1 MVEWI
6 RELLRPLGCLK
17 SSDSH
22 IAAGDHS
29 MRLVQMFGLALFFVS
44 VSLLW
49 AGGVG
54 IPKKEDVPKYM
65 KQLTSPTAA
74 DRAKAAEML
83 GKRGGINAN
92 DVEGAVDPLR
102 KLLEKDSDAR
112 VRSAAA
118 RALGEIHGEPEETV
132 PVLIER
138 LKKDDKKDVK
148 MAIVVALGQYG
159 PDAKDALPPLR
170 EMMAKFD
177 TKAAKKSA
185 DAQTIQTS
193 IQLITMVKKKKG

>member
-1 MVEWI
+1 
-6 RELLRPLGCLK
+6 
-17 SSDSH
+17 
-22 IAAGDHS
+22 
-29 MRLVQMFGLALFFVS
+29 MRFVQASGLAMFFVG
-44 VSLLW
+44 VSLLT
-49 AGGVG
+49 AGSLG

-65 KQLTSPTAA
+65 MQLSSPTAA
-74 DRAKAAEML
+74 DRARAAQML

-102 KLLEKDSDAR
+102 KLLEKDADAK

-118 RALGEIHGEPEETV
+118 RALGDIHLDPENVV
-132 PVLIER
+132 PVLIDR
-138 LKKDDKKDVK
+138 LKNDEKKDVK

-170 EMMAKFD
+170 EMAAKFD

-185 DAQTIQTS
+185 DAQTIQS
-193 IQLITMVKKKKG
+193 AIQLISMAKKKK